1 MDIKAKRVIVKKDVY
16 FIDYTNKEKHSILS
30 KDNVYNVLESRNKGD
45 KLMYKVECDDGKID
59 WFLAK
64 NFIIVA

>member
-1 MDIKAKRVIVKKDVY
+1 MDNKAKRVIVKKDVY
-16 FIDYTNKEKHSILS
+16 FIDYTNKKRHSILS
-30 KDNVYNVLESRNKGD
+30 KNNVYNVLESRNKGD